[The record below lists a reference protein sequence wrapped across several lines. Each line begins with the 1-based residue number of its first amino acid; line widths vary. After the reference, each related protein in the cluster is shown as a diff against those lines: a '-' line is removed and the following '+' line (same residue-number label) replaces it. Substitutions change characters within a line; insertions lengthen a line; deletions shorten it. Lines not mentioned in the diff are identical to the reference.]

1 MFFASIVCHYG
12 TVQESCTTL
21 GNMTELQNAAKAAAT
36 RPRIQPAEEGDDRPL
51 SVSARLG
58 RLQFHQSGKFRVLQ
72 LTDIQDGPKV
82 SKDTVKLI
90 EASLDVTR
98 PDIVIFTGNQIA
110 GYDSAYAQTTR
121 KRRWSAPVGTAREAD
136 SSKSS
141 EASERFEAALECT
154 RASVRAT
161 VEQLVRPLADRG
173 IPWAVTFGNHDF
185 QCGLNNAEIE
195 SICREFPGCLNPDSA
210 GAESNAGNA
219 NSAETV
225 DSAKST
231 DPVRL
236 RSEHFLPN
244 QRVFACEPGTFA
256 LPVSDVDHTTSVL
269 GLVLLDSGDYARSG
283 GYGSPS
289 AEALRFLA
297 EVPEMMAA
305 QSQKQAGSHET
316 AQSQEKAVPCMVFQH
331 FPVQQ
336 YYQLLKPTA
345 PNAARAIE
353 GYRNFAGKHYVLDEE
368 KTLPGSYLGEGI
380 SCPDADSGEFAILEQ
395 YGYFAISAGHDHRN
409 AFVGTVP
416 ISQNSADVRTAKVL
430 PKVIDGLMMIASPT
444 SGFGS
449 YGPVPQ
455 KRAARLIEFDIRHP
469 YEPRTQ
475 LLEYGEL
482 VGKPS
487 AGKAYAYG
495 MTSESKSE
503 SEGVDLLHRST
514 WWSKLLSWLRK

>member
-1 MFFASIVCHYG
+1 
-12 TVQESCTTL
+12 
-21 GNMTELQNAAKAAAT
+21 MTELQHAAKAAST
-36 RPRIQPAEEGDDRPL
+36 RPRIQPAEEGDGRPL
-51 SVSARLG
+51 SISARLG

-72 LTDIQDGPKV
+72 FTDIQDGPKV

-90 EASLDVTR
+90 EASLDATR

-110 GYDSAYAQTTR
+110 GYDAVYSQTMR
-121 KRRWSAPVGTAREAD
+121 KRRWNKAQ
-136 SSKSS
+136 
-141 EASERFEAALECT
+141 
-154 RASVRAT
+154 AT
-161 VEQLVRPLADRG
+161 VQSSAERYEEALRQTRSMVRSTIEQLVRPLADRSV
-173 IPWAVTFGNHDF
+173 PWVVTFGNHDF
-185 QCGLNNAEIE
+185 QCGLDNAEIE
-195 SICREFPGCLNPDSA
+195 RICQEFPGCLNPAPIETSA
-210 GAESNAGNA
+210 GEKAGM
-219 NSAETV
+219 
-225 DSAKST
+225 
-231 DPVRL
+231 L
-236 RSEHFLPN
+236 SE
-244 QRVFACEPGTFA
+244 QRVYGCEPGTFA
-256 LPVSDVDHTTSVL
+256 LPVMNVDRTCNVL
-269 GLVLLDSGDYARSG
+269 GLVLVDSGDYARSG

-289 AEALRFLA
+289 VAALRFLA
-297 EVPEMMAA
+297 DVPHALVE
-305 QSQKQAGSHET
+305 QSQAIAAPRET
-316 AQSQEKAVPCMVFQH
+316 PASQETLPCMVFQH
-331 FPVQQ
+331 FAIPQ
-336 YYQLLKPTA
+336 YYDLLKPVA
-345 PNAARAIE
+345 ANAARAIE
-353 GYRNFAGKHYVLDEE
+353 GYRNFAGNHYVLDEE

-416 ISQNSADVRTAKVL
+416 IPQNSDDARTVKVL
-430 PKVIDGLMMIASPT
+430 PKTIDGLMMIASPT

-495 MTSESKSE
+495 MTSESKPE

>member
-1 MFFASIVCHYG
+1 
-12 TVQESCTTL
+12 
-21 GNMTELQNAAKAAAT
+21 MTELQNAAKAAAT

-72 LTDIQDGPKV
+72 LADIQDGPKV

-90 EASLDVTR
+90 EASLDATR

-110 GYDSAYAQTTR
+110 GYDPAYAQTTR
-121 KRRWSAPVGTAREAD
+121 KRRWSAAAGISSKTA

-141 EASERFEAALECT
+141 EASERFEAALERT

-185 QCGLNNAEIE
+185 QCGLSNAEIE
-195 SICREFPGCLNPDSA
+195 SICREFPGCVNPEPT
-210 GAESNAGNA
+210 GGESGLGGA
-219 NSAETV
+219 NSANSV
-225 DSAKST
+225 GSMDSAE
-231 DPVRL
+231 DAGFVQL
-236 RSEHFLPN
+236 RAESYLPN
-244 QRVFACEPGTFA
+244 QRVFVCEPGTFA
-256 LPVSDVDHTTSVL
+256 LPVADVDHTMSVL

-289 AEALRFLA
+289 AAALQFLA
-297 EVPEMMAA
+297 DMPKAMR
-305 QSQKQAGSHET
+305 
-316 AQSQEKAVPCMVFQH
+316 AQSQEIGRSQEPAVPCMVFQH

-336 YYQLLKPTA
+336 YYQLLKPA
-345 PNAARAIE
+345 AANAARAIE

-368 KTLPGSYLGEGI
+368 KTLPGSYLGEGV

-416 ISQNSADVRTAKVL
+416 IPQNSDDARTVKVL
-430 PKVIDGLMMIASPT
+430 PKAVDGLMMIASPT

-495 MTSESKSE
+495 MTSESKPE

-514 WWSKLLSWLRK
+514 WWSKLLSWLHK

>member
-1 MFFASIVCHYG
+1 
-12 TVQESCTTL
+12 
-21 GNMTELQNAAKAAAT
+21 MTELQHAAKAAST
-36 RPRIQPAEEGDDRPL
+36 RPRIQPAEEGDGRPL
-51 SVSARLG
+51 SISARLG

-72 LTDIQDGPKV
+72 FTDIQDGPKV

-90 EASLDVTR
+90 EASLDATR

-110 GYDSAYAQTTR
+110 GYDAVYSQTMR
-121 KRRWSAPVGTAREAD
+121 KRRWNKAQ
-136 SSKSS
+136 
-141 EASERFEAALECT
+141 
-154 RASVRAT
+154 AT
-161 VEQLVRPLADRG
+161 VQSSAERYEEALRQTRSMVRSTIEQLVRPLVDRSV
-173 IPWAVTFGNHDF
+173 PWVVTFGNHDF
-185 QCGLNNAEIE
+185 QCGLDNAEIE
-195 SICREFPGCLNPDSA
+195 RICQEFPGCLNPAPTETSA
-210 GAESNAGNA
+210 GEKAGM
-219 NSAETV
+219 
-225 DSAKST
+225 
-231 DPVRL
+231 L
-236 RSEHFLPN
+236 SE
-244 QRVFACEPGTFA
+244 QRVYGCEPGTFA
-256 LPVSDVDHTTSVL
+256 LPVMNVDRTCNVL
-269 GLVLLDSGDYARSG
+269 GLVLVDSGDYARSG

-289 AEALRFLA
+289 VAALRFLA
-297 EVPEMMAA
+297 DVPHALVE
-305 QSQKQAGSHET
+305 QSQAIAAPRET
-316 AQSQEKAVPCMVFQH
+316 PASQETLPCMVFQH
-331 FPVQQ
+331 FAIPQ
-336 YYQLLKPTA
+336 YYDLLKPVA
-345 PNAARAIE
+345 ANAARAIE
-353 GYRNFAGKHYVLDEE
+353 GYRNFAGNHYVLDEE

-416 ISQNSADVRTAKVL
+416 ISQNSADARTAKVL

-495 MTSESKSE
+495 MTSESKPE
-503 SEGVDLLHRST
+503 SEGMDLLHRPT
-514 WWSKLLSWLRK
+514 WRSKLLSWLHK

>member
-1 MFFASIVCHYG
+1 M
-12 TVQESCTTL
+12 
-21 GNMTELQNAAKAAAT
+21 
-36 RPRIQPAEEGDDRPL
+36 
-51 SVSARLG
+51 
-58 RLQFHQSGKFRVLQ
+58 
-72 LTDIQDGPKV
+72 
-82 SKDTVKLI
+82 
-90 EASLDVTR
+90 
-98 PDIVIFTGNQIA
+98 
-110 GYDSAYAQTTR
+110 
-121 KRRWSAPVGTAREAD
+121 
-136 SSKSS
+136 
-141 EASERFEAALECT
+141 
-154 RASVRAT
+154 
-161 VEQLVRPLADRG
+161 
-173 IPWAVTFGNHDF
+173 
-185 QCGLNNAEIE
+185 
-195 SICREFPGCLNPDSA
+195 
-210 GAESNAGNA
+210 
-219 NSAETV
+219 
-225 DSAKST
+225 DSAKSM
-231 DPVRL
+231 DPARL
-236 RSEHFLPN
+236 QSEQFLPS

-269 GLVLLDSGDYARSG
+269 GLVLLDSGDYAHSG

-297 EVPEMMAA
+297 EVPEMMAT

-345 PNAARAIE
+345 ANAARAIE
-353 GYRNFAGKHYVLDEE
+353 GYRNYAGKHYVLDEA

-395 YGYFAISAGHDHRN
+395 CGYFAISAGHDHRN

-416 ISQNSADVRTAKVL
+416 ISQNSADARTAKVL

-495 MTSESKSE
+495 MTSESRPE

>member
-1 MFFASIVCHYG
+1 
-12 TVQESCTTL
+12 
-21 GNMTELQNAAKAAAT
+21 MTELQHAAKAAST
-36 RPRIQPAEEGDDRPL
+36 RPRIQPAEEGDGRPL
-51 SVSARLG
+51 SISARLG

-72 LTDIQDGPKV
+72 FTDIQDGPKV

-90 EASLDVTR
+90 EASLDATR

-110 GYDSAYAQTTR
+110 GYDAVYSQTMR
-121 KRRWSAPVGTAREAD
+121 KRRWNKAQ
-136 SSKSS
+136 
-141 EASERFEAALECT
+141 
-154 RASVRAT
+154 AT
-161 VEQLVRPLADRG
+161 VQSSAERYEEALRQTRLMVRSTIEQLVRPLADRSV
-173 IPWAVTFGNHDF
+173 PWVVTFGNHDF
-185 QCGLNNAEIE
+185 QCGLDNAEIE
-195 SICREFPGCLNPDSA
+195 RICQEFPGCLNPAPTETSA
-210 GAESNAGNA
+210 GEKAGM
-219 NSAETV
+219 
-225 DSAKST
+225 
-231 DPVRL
+231 L
-236 RSEHFLPN
+236 SE
-244 QRVFACEPGTFA
+244 QRVYGCEPGTFA
-256 LPVSDVDHTTSVL
+256 LPVMNVDRTCNVL
-269 GLVLLDSGDYARSG
+269 GLVLVDSGDYARSG

-289 AEALRFLA
+289 VAALRFLA
-297 EVPEMMAA
+297 DVPHALVE
-305 QSQKQAGSHET
+305 QSQAIAAPRET
-316 AQSQEKAVPCMVFQH
+316 PASQETLPCMVFQH
-331 FPVQQ
+331 FAIPQ
-336 YYQLLKPTA
+336 YYDLLKPVA
-345 PNAARAIE
+345 ANAARAIE
-353 GYRNFAGKHYVLDEE
+353 GYRNFAGNHYVLDEE

-395 YGYFAISAGHDHRN
+395 CGYFAISAGHDHRN

-416 ISQNSADVRTAKVL
+416 ISQNSADARTAKVL

-495 MTSESKSE
+495 MTSESRPE

>member
-1 MFFASIVCHYG
+1 
-12 TVQESCTTL
+12 
-21 GNMTELQNAAKAAAT
+21 MTELQNAAKAAAT

-72 LTDIQDGPKV
+72 LADIQDGPKV

-90 EASLDVTR
+90 EASLDATR

-110 GYDSAYAQTTR
+110 GYDPAYAQTTR
-121 KRRWSAPVGTAREAD
+121 KRRWSAAAGISSKTA

-141 EASERFEAALECT
+141 EASERFEAALERTC
-154 RASVRAT
+154 ASVRAT

-185 QCGLNNAEIE
+185 QCGLSNAEIE
-195 SICREFPGCLNPDSA
+195 SICREFPGCMNPEPT
-210 GAESNAGNA
+210 GGESGLGGA
-219 NSAETV
+219 NSANSV
-225 DSAKST
+225 GSMDSAE
-231 DPVRL
+231 DAGFVQL
-236 RSEHFLPN
+236 RAESYLPN

-256 LPVSDVDHTTSVL
+256 LPVADVDHTMSVL

-297 EVPEMMAA
+297 EVPEMMAT

-316 AQSQEKAVPCMVFQH
+316 AQSQEPAVPCMVFQH

-336 YYQLLKPTA
+336 YYQLLKPA
-345 PNAARAIE
+345 AANAARAIE

-368 KTLPGSYLGEGI
+368 KTLPGSYLGEGV

-395 YGYFAISAGHDHRN
+395 HDYFAISAGHDHRN

-416 ISQNSADVRTAKVL
+416 VSREMASADAQTAASPGKVG
-430 PKVIDGLMMIASPT
+430 GLMMIASPT

-495 MTSESKSE
+495 MTSESKPE
-503 SEGVDLLHRST
+503 SEGVDLLHRPT
-514 WWSKLLSWLRK
+514 WWSKLLTWLRKK

>member
-1 MFFASIVCHYG
+1 
-12 TVQESCTTL
+12 
-21 GNMTELQNAAKAAAT
+21 MTELQNAAKATAT

-90 EASLDVTR
+90 EASLDATR

-110 GYDSAYAQTTR
+110 GYDPAYAQTTR
-121 KRRWSAPVGTAREAD
+121 KRRWSASVGTAREAA

-141 EASERFEAALECT
+141 EASERFEAALERT

-185 QCGLNNAEIE
+185 QCGLGNAEIE
-195 SICREFPGCLNPDSA
+195 SICREFPGCLNPDPA
-210 GAESNAGNA
+210 GVENNAGNA
-219 NSAETV
+219 KSAEIV
-225 DSAKST
+225 NSAKST
-231 DPVRL
+231 DPAGLQV
-236 RSEHFLPN
+236 EQYLPS

-289 AEALRFLA
+289 VAALRFLA
-297 EVPEMMAA
+297 DVPHALVE
-305 QSQKQAGSHET
+305 QSQAIAAPRET
-316 AQSQEKAVPCMVFQH
+316 PASQETLPCMVFQH
-331 FPVQQ
+331 FAIPQ
-336 YYQLLKPTA
+336 YYDLLKPVA
-345 PNAARAIE
+345 ANAARAIE
-353 GYRNFAGKHYVLDEE
+353 GYRNFAGNHYVLDEE

-416 ISQNSADVRTAKVL
+416 IPQNSDDARTVKVL
-430 PKVIDGLMMIASPT
+430 PKTIDGLMMIASPT

-495 MTSESKSE
+495 MTSESKPE
-503 SEGVDLLHRST
+503 SEGMDLLHRPT
-514 WWSKLLSWLRK
+514 WRSKLLSWLHK

>member
-1 MFFASIVCHYG
+1 
-12 TVQESCTTL
+12 
-21 GNMTELQNAAKAAAT
+21 MTELQNAAKAAAT

-72 LTDIQDGPKV
+72 LADIQDGPKV

-90 EASLDVTR
+90 EASLDATR

-110 GYDSAYAQTTR
+110 GYDPAYAQTTR
-121 KRRWSAPVGTAREAD
+121 KRRWSAAAGISSKTA

-141 EASERFEAALECT
+141 EASERFEAALERTC
-154 RASVRAT
+154 ASVRAT

-185 QCGLNNAEIE
+185 QCGLSNAEIE
-195 SICREFPGCLNPDSA
+195 SICREFPGCVNPEPT
-210 GAESNAGNA
+210 GGESGLGDA
-219 NSAETV
+219 NSANSV
-225 DSAKST
+225 GSMDSAE
-231 DPVRL
+231 DAGFVQL
-236 RSEHFLPN
+236 RAESYLPN

-256 LPVSDVDHTTSVL
+256 LPVADVDHTMSVL

-297 EVPEMMAA
+297 EVPKAMR
-305 QSQKQAGSHET
+305 
-316 AQSQEKAVPCMVFQH
+316 AQSQEIGRSQEPAV
-331 FPVQQ
+331 
-336 YYQLLKPTA
+336 A
-345 PNAARAIE
+345 ANAARAIE

-368 KTLPGSYLGEGI
+368 KTLPGSYLGEGV

-395 YGYFAISAGHDHRN
+395 HDYFAISAGHDHRN

-416 ISQNSADVRTAKVL
+416 VSREMASADAQTAASPGKVG
-430 PKVIDGLMMIASPT
+430 GLMMIASPT

-495 MTSESKSE
+495 MTSESKPE
-503 SEGVDLLHRST
+503 SEGVDLLHRPT
-514 WWSKLLSWLRK
+514 WWSKLLTWLRKK

>member
-1 MFFASIVCHYG
+1 
-12 TVQESCTTL
+12 
-21 GNMTELQNAAKAAAT
+21 MTELQHAAKAAST
-36 RPRIQPAEEGDDRPL
+36 RPRIQPAEEGDGRPL
-51 SVSARLG
+51 SISARLG

-72 LTDIQDGPKV
+72 FTDIQDGPKV

-90 EASLDVTR
+90 EASLDATR

-110 GYDSAYAQTTR
+110 GYDAVYSQTMR
-121 KRRWSAPVGTAREAD
+121 KRRWNKAQ
-136 SSKSS
+136 
-141 EASERFEAALECT
+141 
-154 RASVRAT
+154 AT
-161 VEQLVRPLADRG
+161 VQSSAERYEEALRQTRSMVRSTIEQLVRPLADRSV
-173 IPWAVTFGNHDF
+173 PWVVTFGNHDF
-185 QCGLNNAEIE
+185 QCGLDNAEIE
-195 SICREFPGCLNPDSA
+195 RICQEFPGCLNPAPTETSA
-210 GAESNAGNA
+210 GEKAGM
-219 NSAETV
+219 
-225 DSAKST
+225 
-231 DPVRL
+231 L
-236 RSEHFLPN
+236 SE
-244 QRVFACEPGTFA
+244 QRVYGCEPGTFA
-256 LPVSDVDHTTSVL
+256 LPVMNVDRTCNVL
-269 GLVLLDSGDYARSG
+269 GLVLVDSGDYARSG

-289 AEALRFLA
+289 VAALRFLA
-297 EVPEMMAA
+297 DVPHALVE
-305 QSQKQAGSHET
+305 QSQAIAAPRET
-316 AQSQEKAVPCMVFQH
+316 PASQETLPCMVFQH
-331 FPVQQ
+331 FAIPQ
-336 YYQLLKPTA
+336 YYDLLKPVA
-345 PNAARAIE
+345 ANAARAIE
-353 GYRNFAGKHYVLDEE
+353 GYRNFAGNHYVLDEE

-416 ISQNSADVRTAKVL
+416 ISQNSADARTAKVL

-495 MTSESKSE
+495 MTSESKPE
-503 SEGVDLLHRST
+503 SEGMDLLHRPT
-514 WWSKLLSWLRK
+514 WRSKLLSWLCK

>member
-1 MFFASIVCHYG
+1 
-12 TVQESCTTL
+12 
-21 GNMTELQNAAKAAAT
+21 MTELQNAAKAAAT

-90 EASLDVTR
+90 EASLDSTR

-110 GYDSAYAQTTR
+110 GYDPAYAQTTR
-121 KRRWSAPVGTAREAD
+121 KRRWSASAETARETS

-289 AEALRFLA
+289 VAALRFLA
-297 EVPEMMAA
+297 DVPHALVE
-305 QSQKQAGSHET
+305 QSQAIAAPRET
-316 AQSQEKAVPCMVFQH
+316 PASQETLPCMVFQH
-331 FPVQQ
+331 FAIPQ
-336 YYQLLKPTA
+336 YYDLLKPVA
-345 PNAARAIE
+345 ANAARAIE
-353 GYRNFAGKHYVLDEE
+353 GYRNFAGNHYVLDEE

-416 ISQNSADVRTAKVL
+416 ISQNSADARTVKVL
-430 PKVIDGLMMIASPT
+430 PKTIDGLMMIASPT

-495 MTSESKSE
+495 MTSESKPE
-503 SEGVDLLHRST
+503 SEGMDLLHRPT
-514 WWSKLLSWLRK
+514 WRSKLLSWLHK

>member
-1 MFFASIVCHYG
+1 
-12 TVQESCTTL
+12 
-21 GNMTELQNAAKAAAT
+21 MTELQHAAKAAST
-36 RPRIQPAEEGDDRPL
+36 RPRIQPAEEGDGRPL
-51 SVSARLG
+51 SISARLG

-72 LTDIQDGPKV
+72 FTDIQDGPKV

-90 EASLDVTR
+90 EASLDATR

-110 GYDSAYAQTTR
+110 GYDAVYSQTMR
-121 KRRWSAPVGTAREAD
+121 KRRWNKAQ
-136 SSKSS
+136 
-141 EASERFEAALECT
+141 
-154 RASVRAT
+154 AT
-161 VEQLVRPLADRG
+161 VQSSAERYEEALRQTRSMVRSTIEQLVRPLVDRSV
-173 IPWAVTFGNHDF
+173 PWVVTFGNHDF
-185 QCGLNNAEIE
+185 QCGLDNAEIE
-195 SICREFPGCLNPDSA
+195 RICQEFPGCLNPAPTETSA
-210 GAESNAGNA
+210 GEKAGM
-219 NSAETV
+219 
-225 DSAKST
+225 
-231 DPVRL
+231 L
-236 RSEHFLPN
+236 SE
-244 QRVFACEPGTFA
+244 QRVYGCEPGTFA
-256 LPVSDVDHTTSVL
+256 LPVMNVDRTCNVL
-269 GLVLLDSGDYARSG
+269 GLVLVDSGDYARSG

-289 AEALRFLA
+289 VAALRFLA
-297 EVPEMMAA
+297 DVPHALVE
-305 QSQKQAGSHET
+305 QSQAIAAPRET
-316 AQSQEKAVPCMVFQH
+316 PASQETLPCMVFQH

-336 YYQLLKPTA
+336 YYQLLKPA
-345 PNAARAIE
+345 AANAARAIE
-353 GYRNFAGKHYVLDEE
+353 GYRNYAGKHYVLDEE

-380 SCPDADSGEFAILEQ
+380 SCPDVDSGEFAILEQ

-416 ISQNSADVRTAKVL
+416 ISQNFADAQTAKVP

-495 MTSESKSE
+495 MTSESKPE

-514 WWSKLLSWLRK
+514 WWSKLLSWLCK

>member
-1 MFFASIVCHYG
+1 
-12 TVQESCTTL
+12 
-21 GNMTELQNAAKAAAT
+21 MTELQHAAKAAST
-36 RPRIQPAEEGDDRPL
+36 RPRIQPAEEGDGRPL
-51 SVSARLG
+51 SISARLG

-72 LTDIQDGPKV
+72 FTDIQDGPKV

-90 EASLDVTR
+90 EASLDATR

-110 GYDSAYAQTTR
+110 GYDAVYSQTMR
-121 KRRWSAPVGTAREAD
+121 KRRWNKAQ
-136 SSKSS
+136 
-141 EASERFEAALECT
+141 
-154 RASVRAT
+154 AT
-161 VEQLVRPLADRG
+161 VQSSAERYEEALRQTRSMVRSTIEQLVRPLADRSV
-173 IPWAVTFGNHDF
+173 PWVVTFGNHDF
-185 QCGLNNAEIE
+185 QCGLDNAEIE
-195 SICREFPGCLNPDSA
+195 RICQEFPGCLNPAPIETSA
-210 GAESNAGNA
+210 GEKAGM
-219 NSAETV
+219 
-225 DSAKST
+225 
-231 DPVRL
+231 L
-236 RSEHFLPN
+236 SE
-244 QRVFACEPGTFA
+244 QRVYGCEPGTFA
-256 LPVSDVDHTTSVL
+256 LPVMNVDRTCNVL
-269 GLVLLDSGDYARSG
+269 GLVLVDSGDYARSG

-289 AEALRFLA
+289 VAALRFLA
-297 EVPEMMAA
+297 DVPHALVE
-305 QSQKQAGSHET
+305 QSQAIAAPRET
-316 AQSQEKAVPCMVFQH
+316 PASQETLPCMVFQH
-331 FPVQQ
+331 FAIPQ
-336 YYQLLKPTA
+336 YYDLLKPVA
-345 PNAARAIE
+345 ANAARAIE
-353 GYRNFAGKHYVLDEE
+353 GYRNFAGNHYVLDEE

-416 ISQNSADVRTAKVL
+416 ISQNSTDARTAKVL

-495 MTSESKSE
+495 MTSESKPE

>member
-1 MFFASIVCHYG
+1 
-12 TVQESCTTL
+12 
-21 GNMTELQNAAKAAAT
+21 MTELQHAAKAAST
-36 RPRIQPAEEGDDRPL
+36 RPRIQPAEEGDGRPL
-51 SVSARLG
+51 SISARLG

-72 LTDIQDGPKV
+72 FTDIQDGPKV

-90 EASLDVTR
+90 EASLDATR

-110 GYDSAYAQTTR
+110 GYDAVYSQTMR
-121 KRRWSAPVGTAREAD
+121 KRRWNKAQ
-136 SSKSS
+136 
-141 EASERFEAALECT
+141 
-154 RASVRAT
+154 AT
-161 VEQLVRPLADRG
+161 VQSSAERYEEALRQTRSMVRSTIEQLVRPLADRSV
-173 IPWAVTFGNHDF
+173 PWVVTFGNHDF
-185 QCGLNNAEIE
+185 QCGLDNAEIE
-195 SICREFPGCLNPDSA
+195 RICQEFPGCLNPAPTETSA
-210 GAESNAGNA
+210 GEKAGM
-219 NSAETV
+219 
-225 DSAKST
+225 
-231 DPVRL
+231 L
-236 RSEHFLPN
+236 SE
-244 QRVFACEPGTFA
+244 QRVYGCEPGTFA

-305 QSQKQAGSHET
+305 QSQKQVGSHET
-316 AQSQEKAVPCMVFQH
+316 AQSQEQAVPCMVFQH

-336 YYQLLKPTA
+336 YYQLLKPVA
-345 PNAARAIE
+345 ANAARAIE
-353 GYRNFAGKHYVLDEE
+353 GYRNFVGKHYVLDEE

-416 ISQNSADVRTAKVL
+416 ISQNSADARTAKVL
-430 PKVIDGLMMIASPT
+430 PKVLDGLMMIASPT

-495 MTSESKSE
+495 MTSESKPE
-503 SEGVDLLHRST
+503 SEGVDLLHRPT
-514 WWSKLLSWLRK
+514 WRSKLLSWLHK

>member
-1 MFFASIVCHYG
+1 
-12 TVQESCTTL
+12 
-21 GNMTELQNAAKAAAT
+21 MTELQNAAKAAAT

-90 EASLDVTR
+90 EASLDSTR

-110 GYDSAYAQTTR
+110 GYDPAYAQTTR
-121 KRRWSAPVGTAREAD
+121 KRRWSASAETACETS

-141 EASERFEAALECT
+141 EVSERFEAALERT
-154 RASVRAT
+154 RTSVRAT
-161 VEQLVRPLADRG
+161 IEQLVHPLVDRS

-185 QCGLNNAEIE
+185 QCGLGNAEIE

-289 AEALRFLA
+289 VAALRFLA
-297 EVPEMMAA
+297 DVPHALVE
-305 QSQKQAGSHET
+305 QSQAIAAPRET
-316 AQSQEKAVPCMVFQH
+316 PASQETLPCMVFQH
-331 FPVQQ
+331 FAIPQ
-336 YYQLLKPTA
+336 YYDLLKPVA
-345 PNAARAIE
+345 ANAARAIE
-353 GYRNFAGKHYVLDEE
+353 GYRNFAGNHYVLDEE

-416 ISQNSADVRTAKVL
+416 ISQNSADARTVKVL
-430 PKVIDGLMMIASPT
+430 PKTIDGLMMIASPT

-495 MTSESKSE
+495 MTSESKPE

-514 WWSKLLSWLRK
+514 WWSKLLSWLHK

>member
-1 MFFASIVCHYG
+1 
-12 TVQESCTTL
+12 
-21 GNMTELQNAAKAAAT
+21 MTELQNAAKAAAT

-72 LTDIQDGPKV
+72 LADIQDGPKV

-90 EASLDVTR
+90 EASLDATR

-110 GYDSAYAQTTR
+110 GYDPAYAQTTR
-121 KRRWSAPVGTAREAD
+121 KRRWSAAAGISSRTA

-141 EASERFEAALECT
+141 EASERFEAALERTC
-154 RASVRAT
+154 ASVRAT

-185 QCGLNNAEIE
+185 QCGLSNAEIE
-195 SICREFPGCLNPDSA
+195 SICREFPGCVNPEPT
-210 GAESNAGNA
+210 GGESGLGGA
-219 NSAETV
+219 NSANSV
-225 DSAKST
+225 GSMDSAEAAGF
-231 DPVRL
+231 VQL
-236 RSEHFLPN
+236 RAESYLPN

-256 LPVSDVDHTTSVL
+256 LPVADVDHTMSVL

-297 EVPEMMAA
+297 EVPEMMAT

-316 AQSQEKAVPCMVFQH
+316 AQSQEQAVPCMVFQH

-345 PNAARAIE
+345 ANAARAIE

-368 KTLPGSYLGEGI
+368 KTLPGSYLGEGV
-380 SCPDADSGEFAILEQ
+380 SCPDADSGEFAILDKA
-395 YGYFAISAGHDHRN
+395 GYFAISAGHDHRN
-409 AFVGTVP
+409 AFVGSVP
-416 ISQNSADVRTAKVL
+416 VGT
-430 PKVIDGLMMIASPT
+430 DGDRQMMMVASPT

-449 YGPVPQ
+449 YGPVPA
-455 KRAARLIEFDIRHP
+455 KRAARLFEFDIRHP

-475 LLEYGEL
+475 LLEYDEL

-495 MTSESKSE
+495 MTSESKPD
-503 SEGVDLLHRST
+503 SEGMDLLHRPT
-514 WWSKLLSWLRK
+514 WWSKTWNKLVSLFRR

>member
-12 TVQESCTTL
+12 TVQENCTTL
-21 GNMTELQNAAKAAAT
+21 GNMTELQNAAKAAST
-36 RPRIQPAEEGDDRPL
+36 RPRIQPADEGDGRPL
-51 SVSARLG
+51 SISARLG

-72 LTDIQDGPKV
+72 FTDIQDGPKV

-90 EASLDVTR
+90 EASLDATR

-110 GYDSAYAQTTR
+110 GYDAVYSQTMR
-121 KRRWSAPVGTAREAD
+121 KRRWNKAQ
-136 SSKSS
+136 
-141 EASERFEAALECT
+141 
-154 RASVRAT
+154 AT
-161 VEQLVRPLADRG
+161 VQSSAERYEEALRQTRSMVRSTIEQLVRPLADRSV
-173 IPWAVTFGNHDF
+173 PWVVTFGNHDF
-185 QCGLNNAEIE
+185 QCGLDNAEIE
-195 SICREFPGCLNPDSA
+195 RICQEFPGCLNPAPTETSA
-210 GAESNAGNA
+210 GEKAGM
-219 NSAETV
+219 
-225 DSAKST
+225 
-231 DPVRL
+231 L
-236 RSEHFLPN
+236 SE
-244 QRVFACEPGTFA
+244 QRVYGCEPGTFA
-256 LPVSDVDHTTSVL
+256 LPVMNVDRTCNVL
-269 GLVLLDSGDYARSG
+269 GLVLVDSGDYARSG

-289 AEALRFLA
+289 VAALRFLA
-297 EVPEMMAA
+297 DVPHALVE
-305 QSQKQAGSHET
+305 QSQAIAAPRET
-316 AQSQEKAVPCMVFQH
+316 PASQETLPCMVFQH
-331 FPVQQ
+331 FAIPQ
-336 YYQLLKPTA
+336 YYDLLKPVA
-345 PNAARAIE
+345 ANAARAIE
-353 GYRNFAGKHYVLDEE
+353 GYRNFAGNHYVLDEE

-416 ISQNSADVRTAKVL
+416 ISQNSADAQTAKVP

-495 MTSESKSE
+495 MTSESKPE

-514 WWSKLLSWLRK
+514 WWSKLLSWLCK

>member
-1 MFFASIVCHYG
+1 
-12 TVQESCTTL
+12 
-21 GNMTELQNAAKAAAT
+21 MTELQHAAKAAAT

-51 SVSARLG
+51 SISARLG

-90 EASLDVTR
+90 EASLDATR

-121 KRRWSAPVGTAREAD
+121 KRQWSAPTGTARETA
-136 SSKSS
+136 SPKSS
-141 EASERFEAALECT
+141 EASERFEAALERT
-154 RASVRAT
+154 RAFVRAT

-185 QCGLNNAEIE
+185 QCGLSNAEIE
-195 SICREFPGCLNPDSA
+195 SICKEFPGCLNPDSA

-219 NSAETV
+219 NSAEIM
-225 DSAKST
+225 DSAKSM
-231 DPVRL
+231 DPARL
-236 RSEHFLPN
+236 QSEQFLPR

-297 EVPEMMAA
+297 EVPKAMR
-305 QSQKQAGSHET
+305 
-316 AQSQEKAVPCMVFQH
+316 AQSQEIERSQEPAVPCMVFQH

-336 YYQLLKPTA
+336 YYQLLKPA
-345 PNAARAIE
+345 AANAARAIE

-368 KTLPGSYLGEGI
+368 KTLPGSYLGEGV

-395 YGYFAISAGHDHRN
+395 HDYFAISAGHDHRN

-416 ISQNSADVRTAKVL
+416 VSREMASADAQTAASPGKVG
-430 PKVIDGLMMIASPT
+430 GLMMIASPT

-495 MTSESKSE
+495 MTSESKPE
-503 SEGVDLLHRST
+503 SEGVDLLHRPT
-514 WWSKLLSWLRK
+514 WWSKLLTWLRKK

>member
-1 MFFASIVCHYG
+1 
-12 TVQESCTTL
+12 
-21 GNMTELQNAAKAAAT
+21 MTELQHAAKAAST
-36 RPRIQPAEEGDDRPL
+36 RPRIQPAEEGDGRPL
-51 SVSARLG
+51 SISARLG

-72 LTDIQDGPKV
+72 FTDIQDGPKV

-90 EASLDVTR
+90 EASLDATR

-110 GYDSAYAQTTR
+110 GYDAVYSQTMR
-121 KRRWSAPVGTAREAD
+121 KRRWNKAQ
-136 SSKSS
+136 
-141 EASERFEAALECT
+141 
-154 RASVRAT
+154 AT
-161 VEQLVRPLADRG
+161 VQSSAERYEEALRQTRSMVRSTIEQLVRPLADRSV
-173 IPWAVTFGNHDF
+173 PWVVTFGNHDF
-185 QCGLNNAEIE
+185 QCGLDNAEIE
-195 SICREFPGCLNPDSA
+195 RICQEFPGCLNPAPTETSA
-210 GAESNAGNA
+210 GEKAGM
-219 NSAETV
+219 
-225 DSAKST
+225 
-231 DPVRL
+231 L
-236 RSEHFLPN
+236 SE
-244 QRVFACEPGTFA
+244 QRVYGCEPGTFA
-256 LPVSDVDHTTSVL
+256 LPVMNVDRTCNVL
-269 GLVLLDSGDYARSG
+269 GLVLVDSGDYARSG

-289 AEALRFLA
+289 VAALRFLA
-297 EVPEMMAA
+297 DVPHALVE
-305 QSQKQAGSHET
+305 QSQAIAAPRET
-316 AQSQEKAVPCMVFQH
+316 PASQETLPCMVFQH
-331 FPVQQ
+331 FAIPQ
-336 YYQLLKPTA
+336 YYDLLKPVA
-345 PNAARAIE
+345 ANAARAIE
-353 GYRNFAGKHYVLDEE
+353 GYRNFAGNHYVLDEE

-416 ISQNSADVRTAKVL
+416 ISQNSADAQTAKVP

-495 MTSESKSE
+495 MTSESKPE

-514 WWSKLLSWLRK
+514 WWSKLLSWLCK

>member
-1 MFFASIVCHYG
+1 
-12 TVQESCTTL
+12 
-21 GNMTELQNAAKAAAT
+21 MTELQHAAKAAST
-36 RPRIQPAEEGDDRPL
+36 RPRIQPAEEGDGRPL
-51 SVSARLG
+51 SISARLG

-72 LTDIQDGPKV
+72 FTDIQDGPKV

-90 EASLDVTR
+90 EASLDATR

-110 GYDSAYAQTTR
+110 GYDAVYSQTMR
-121 KRRWSAPVGTAREAD
+121 KRRWNKAQ
-136 SSKSS
+136 
-141 EASERFEAALECT
+141 
-154 RASVRAT
+154 AT
-161 VEQLVRPLADRG
+161 VQSSAERYEEALRQTRLMVRSTIEQLVRPLADRSV
-173 IPWAVTFGNHDF
+173 PWVVTFGNHDF
-185 QCGLNNAEIE
+185 QCGLDNAEIE
-195 SICREFPGCLNPDSA
+195 RICQEFPGCLNPAPIETSA
-210 GAESNAGNA
+210 GEKAGM
-219 NSAETV
+219 
-225 DSAKST
+225 
-231 DPVRL
+231 L
-236 RSEHFLPN
+236 SE
-244 QRVFACEPGTFA
+244 QRVYGCEPGTFA
-256 LPVSDVDHTTSVL
+256 LPVMNVDRTCNVL
-269 GLVLLDSGDYARSG
+269 GLVLVDSGDYARSG

-289 AEALRFLA
+289 VAALRFLA
-297 EVPEMMAA
+297 DVPHALVE
-305 QSQKQAGSHET
+305 QSQAIAAPRET
-316 AQSQEKAVPCMVFQH
+316 PASQETLPCMVFQH
-331 FPVQQ
+331 FAIPQ
-336 YYQLLKPTA
+336 YYDLLKPVA
-345 PNAARAIE
+345 ANAARAIE
-353 GYRNFAGKHYVLDEE
+353 GYRNFAGNHYVLDEE

-416 ISQNSADVRTAKVL
+416 IPQNSDDARTVKVL
-430 PKVIDGLMMIASPT
+430 PKTIDGLMMIASPT

-495 MTSESKSE
+495 MTSESKPE

>member
-1 MFFASIVCHYG
+1 
-12 TVQESCTTL
+12 
-21 GNMTELQNAAKAAAT
+21 MTELQHAAKAAST
-36 RPRIQPAEEGDDRPL
+36 RPRIQPAEEGDGRPL
-51 SVSARLG
+51 SISARLG

-72 LTDIQDGPKV
+72 FTDIQDGPKV

-90 EASLDVTR
+90 EASLDATR

-110 GYDSAYAQTTR
+110 GYDAVYSQTMR
-121 KRRWSAPVGTAREAD
+121 KRRWNKAQ
-136 SSKSS
+136 
-141 EASERFEAALECT
+141 
-154 RASVRAT
+154 AT
-161 VEQLVRPLADRG
+161 VQSSAERYEEALRQTRSMVRSTIEQLVRPLADRSV
-173 IPWAVTFGNHDF
+173 PWVVTFGNHDF
-185 QCGLNNAEIE
+185 QCGLDNAEIE
-195 SICREFPGCLNPDSA
+195 RICQEFPGCLNPAPIETSA
-210 GAESNAGNA
+210 GEKAGM
-219 NSAETV
+219 
-225 DSAKST
+225 
-231 DPVRL
+231 L
-236 RSEHFLPN
+236 SE
-244 QRVFACEPGTFA
+244 QRVYGCEPGTFA
-256 LPVSDVDHTTSVL
+256 LPVMNVDRTCNVL
-269 GLVLLDSGDYARSG
+269 GLVLVDSGDYARSG

-289 AEALRFLA
+289 VAALRFLA
-297 EVPEMMAA
+297 DVPHALVE
-305 QSQKQAGSHET
+305 QSQAIAAPRET
-316 AQSQEKAVPCMVFQH
+316 PASQETLPCMVFQH
-331 FPVQQ
+331 FAIPQ
-336 YYQLLKPTA
+336 YYDLLKPVA
-345 PNAARAIE
+345 ANAARAIE
-353 GYRNFAGKHYVLDEE
+353 GYRNFAGNHYVLDEE

-416 ISQNSADVRTAKVL
+416 IPQNSDDARTVKVL
-430 PKVIDGLMMIASPT
+430 PKMIDGLMMIASPT

-495 MTSESKSE
+495 MTSESKPE

>member
-1 MFFASIVCHYG
+1 MLHYPR
-12 TVQESCTTL
+12 S
-21 GNMTELQNAAKAAAT
+21 MTELQHAAKAT
-36 RPRIQPAEEGDDRPL
+36 RPRIQPAEEGDRRPL

-72 LTDIQDGPKV
+72 FADIQDGPKV

-90 EASLDVTR
+90 EASLDATR

-110 GYDSAYAQTTR
+110 GYDPAYAQTTR
-121 KRRWSAPVGTAREAD
+121 KRRWSAAAGISSKTA
-136 SSKSS
+136 SPKSS
-141 EASERFEAALECT
+141 EASERFEAALERTC
-154 RASVRAT
+154 ASVRAT

-185 QCGLNNAEIE
+185 QCGLSNAEIE
-195 SICREFPGCLNPDSA
+195 SICREFPGCLNPDPA
-210 GAESNAGNA
+210 GRQVEQY
-219 NSAETV
+219 
-225 DSAKST
+225 
-231 DPVRL
+231 
-236 RSEHFLPN
+236 LPS

-297 EVPEMMAA
+297 EVPEMMAT

-345 PNAARAIE
+345 ANAARAIE

-368 KTLPGSYLGEGI
+368 KTLPGSYLGEGV

-395 YGYFAISAGHDHRN
+395 HDYFAISAGHDHRN

-416 ISQNSADVRTAKVL
+416 VSREMASADAQTAASPGKVG
-430 PKVIDGLMMIASPT
+430 GLMMIASPT

-495 MTSESKSE
+495 MTSESKPE
-503 SEGVDLLHRST
+503 SEGVDLLHRPT
-514 WWSKLLSWLRK
+514 WWSKLLTWLRKK

>member
-1 MFFASIVCHYG
+1 MPS
-12 TVQESCTTL
+12 
-21 GNMTELQNAAKAAAT
+21 
-36 RPRIQPAEEGDDRPL
+36 
-51 SVSARLG
+51 
-58 RLQFHQSGKFRVLQ
+58 
-72 LTDIQDGPKV
+72 
-82 SKDTVKLI
+82 
-90 EASLDVTR
+90 
-98 PDIVIFTGNQIA
+98 
-110 GYDSAYAQTTR
+110 
-121 KRRWSAPVGTAREAD
+121 
-136 SSKSS
+136 
-141 EASERFEAALECT
+141 
-154 RASVRAT
+154 
-161 VEQLVRPLADRG
+161 
-173 IPWAVTFGNHDF
+173 
-185 QCGLNNAEIE
+185 
-195 SICREFPGCLNPDSA
+195 
-210 GAESNAGNA
+210 
-219 NSAETV
+219 
-225 DSAKST
+225 
-231 DPVRL
+231 
-236 RSEHFLPN
+236 

-297 EVPEMMAA
+297 EVPEMMAT

-316 AQSQEKAVPCMVFQH
+316 AKSQEQAVPCMVFQH

-336 YYQLLKPTA
+336 YYQLLKPAAT
-345 PNAARAIE
+345 NAARAIE

-395 YGYFAISAGHDHRN
+395 CGYFAISAGHDHRN

-416 ISQNSADVRTAKVL
+416 ISRNSADVRMAKVL
-430 PKVIDGLMMIASPT
+430 SKVIGGLMMIASPT

-495 MTSESKSE
+495 MTSESKPE
-503 SEGVDLLHRST
+503 SEGVDLLHRPT

>member
-1 MFFASIVCHYG
+1 
-12 TVQESCTTL
+12 
-21 GNMTELQNAAKAAAT
+21 MTELQHAAKAAST
-36 RPRIQPAEEGDDRPL
+36 RPRIQPAEEGDGRPL
-51 SVSARLG
+51 SISARLG

-72 LTDIQDGPKV
+72 FTDIQDGPKV

-90 EASLDVTR
+90 EASLDATR

-110 GYDSAYAQTTR
+110 GYDAVYSQTMR
-121 KRRWSAPVGTAREAD
+121 KRRWNKAQ
-136 SSKSS
+136 
-141 EASERFEAALECT
+141 
-154 RASVRAT
+154 AT
-161 VEQLVRPLADRG
+161 VQSSAERYEEALRQTRLMVRSTIEQLVRPLADRSV
-173 IPWAVTFGNHDF
+173 PWVVTFGNHDF
-185 QCGLNNAEIE
+185 QCGLDNAEIE
-195 SICREFPGCLNPDSA
+195 RICQEFPGCLNPAPTETSA
-210 GAESNAGNA
+210 GEKAGM
-219 NSAETV
+219 
-225 DSAKST
+225 
-231 DPVRL
+231 L
-236 RSEHFLPN
+236 SE
-244 QRVFACEPGTFA
+244 QRVYGCEPGTFA
-256 LPVSDVDHTTSVL
+256 LPVMNVDRTCNVL
-269 GLVLLDSGDYARSG
+269 GLVLVDSGDYARSG

-289 AEALRFLA
+289 VAALRFLA
-297 EVPEMMAA
+297 DVPHALVE
-305 QSQKQAGSHET
+305 QSQAIAAPRET
-316 AQSQEKAVPCMVFQH
+316 PASQETLPCMVFQH
-331 FPVQQ
+331 FAIPQ
-336 YYQLLKPTA
+336 YYDLLKPVA
-345 PNAARAIE
+345 ANAARAIE
-353 GYRNFAGKHYVLDEE
+353 GYRNFAGNHYVLDEE